1 MQTGIQKRNGRYR
14 ARYFAG
20 FDSKGNRR
28 YPSKT
33 FDRLTDAIKW
43 RAGQV
48 NAKGSGRHFEIH
60 NLTVSAY
67 LDQWL
72 SSKKQSLRENS
83 LYMYTQTL
91 DTYVK
96 PIIGHLKLSRLRPSH
111 IEAMQSDLLGG
122 DLALSASTVLSARIL
137 LNGALK
143 KAVRLGLIP
152 ANPVTS
158 TDGPK
163 RPKPVRYPLNV
174 EESLRFADACESSRF
189 GLFFLLSLA
198 TGLRPEE
205 CIAIQWPDLDLGL
218 RGVVHV
224 RRVIHALRGGGWR
237 WHEPK
242 TKNGARSVV
251 FPGELAAKLTEHRR
265 RQLEQKLKTG
275 PSWQKNDLVFGT
287 SLGTPI
293 RTCALHNEFKA
304 VAKCAGLPEAV
315 RLYDLRH
322 SFVTLSLVAGVDAK
336 TVSQEAGHASVAFT
350 LDHYGHVLKEMHE
363 AASDKREQLLKGRAL
378 SR

>member
-1 MQTGIQKRNGRYR
+1 MAQTGIQKRNGRYR

-20 FDSKGNRR
+20 FDSNGRRR
-28 YPSKT
+28 YPSRT
-33 FDRLTDAIKW
+33 FDRLADAIKW

-67 LDQWL
+67 VDQWL
-72 SSKKQSLRENS
+72 ASKKQSLRENS

-96 PIIGHLKLSRLRPSH
+96 PLIGHLKLSRLRPSH
-111 IEAMQSDLLGG
+111 IEAMQSELLGG
-122 DLALSASTVLSARIL
+122 ELSASTVLSARIL

-152 ANPVTS
+152 TNPVTS

-163 RPKPVRYPLNV
+163 RPKPVRYPLTV
-174 EESLRFADACESSRF
+174 EEALRFAETCNASRF
-189 GLFFLLSLA
+189 GLFFLVSLS

-205 CIAIQWPDLDLGL
+205 CIALQWPDLELGE
-218 RGVVHV
+218 RGIVNVS
-224 RRVIHALRGGGWR
+224 RVIHALRGGGWR

-242 TKNGARSVV
+242 TKNGVRSIV
-251 FPGELAAKLTEHRR
+251 FPGELATKLTEHRK
-265 RQLEQKLKTG
+265 RQLEQKLKVG
-275 PSWQKNDLVFGT
+275 PSWQNNDLVFCT

-293 RTCALHNEFKA
+293 LTCALHKEFKT
-304 VAKCAGLPEAV
+304 VAKRAGLPATV
-315 RLYDLRH
+315 RIYDLRH

-363 AASDKREQLLKGRAL
+363 AASDKREQLLKGRAS